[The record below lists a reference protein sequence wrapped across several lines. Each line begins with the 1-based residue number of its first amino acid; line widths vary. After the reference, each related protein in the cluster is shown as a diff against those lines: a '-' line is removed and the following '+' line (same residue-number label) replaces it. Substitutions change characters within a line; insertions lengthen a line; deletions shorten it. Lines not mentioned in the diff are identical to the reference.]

1 MTVPLRLSLYVS
13 ILLECL
19 SLCSSPTRYLNL
31 SAQTQTPLC
40 FHYCWGHSEV
50 YQANLTW
57 PRHTRFLK
65 INYCLSFA
73 IPIMEWCIKVLTI
86 HVPTRTNMHVLMPP
100 FKERWNFL
108 ISWELLVLG
117 HLCPDSWEQIYWSP
131 AIKHLF
137 NHEQM
142 LFNHERSPQTF
153 SLSFHWTV
161 CSKPVLKV
169 GLESYNTVWWRR
181 DMSVN

>member
-13 ILLECL
+13 VLLECL
-19 SLCSSPTRYLNL
+19 SLCSSSTRYLNL

-40 FHYCWGHSEV
+40 FHDCWGHSEV

-57 PRHTRFLK
+57 LRHTSFLQ

-73 IPIMEWCIKVLTI
+73 RCIKVSTI
-86 HVPTRTNMHVLMPP
+86 HVQTCTNMHVLMPP

-117 HLCPDSWEQIYWSP
+117 HLCPDSWEQTYWSP

-142 LFNHERSPQTF
+142 LLSHERSPQTF

-169 GLESYNTVWWRR
+169 GSDSYNTVLRR
-181 DMSVN
+181 RNLPVK